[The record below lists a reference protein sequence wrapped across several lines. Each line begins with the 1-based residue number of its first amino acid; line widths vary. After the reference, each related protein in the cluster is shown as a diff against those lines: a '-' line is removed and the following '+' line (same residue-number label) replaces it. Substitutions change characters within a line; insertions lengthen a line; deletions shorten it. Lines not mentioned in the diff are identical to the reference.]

1 MHNLLKAPLKVFR
14 DVIFHSESL
23 FRLSLRLRLGAVS
36 PAGSPE
42 PRPENM
48 VLQTK
53 SEWEE
58 AFDEVKRLKLPPH
71 VGPPKNWDSLAALSC
86 ILKRTGRDAAVL
98 DAGGEKYSQILPWLY
113 LYGYRNL
120 WCVNFAFKRSACW
133 GPIRFEPGDITCTRF
148 GPESVDVIT
157 CLSVIEHGVPLQA
170 FFREASRILKPGGLL
185 IVSTDYYPLPIDTDG
200 ARAFDAPIR
209 IFTADEVRSAVEM
222 AGKCGLHPTTQIA
235 LECTEKPVR
244 WKEYSLDF
252 SYLLVTLQKVKSLD
266 GVVVRER
273 SDRNTDGR
281 VF

>member
-1 MHNLLKAPLKVFR
+1 MHNLLKAPLKRFR
-14 DVIFHSESL
+14 DVAFRSESI
-23 FRLSLRLRLGAVS
+23 FRLYLRLQLGSVS

-58 AFDEVKRLKLPPH
+58 ALDEVKRLKLPPH

-86 ILKRTGRDAAVL
+86 ILKRTRRDAVVV
-98 DAGGEKYSQILPWLY
+98 DAGGETYSQILPWLY

-120 WCVNFAFKRSACW
+120 WCLNLAFRRSAQW
-133 GPIRFEPGDITCTRF
+133 GPIRFEPGDITRTQF

-170 FFREASRILKPGGLL
+170 FFGEASRILKPGGLL
-185 IVSTDYYPLPIDTDG
+185 IVSTDYYPLPIDTHG
-200 ARAFDAPIR
+200 ARAFGAPIR
-209 IFTADEVRSAVEM
+209 IFNADDVRSAVEM
-222 AGKCGLHPTTQIA
+222 AGKSGLLPTTEIA
-235 LECTEKPVR
+235 LGCTAKPVR

-252 SYLLVTLQKVKSLD
+252 SYLLVTLQKAGRLD
-266 GVVVRER
+266 GVAVHE
-273 SDRNTDGR
+273 
-281 VF
+281 